1 MHSSSVCNPRMSLR
15 ADRWRVCRDSLLLD
29 CVPLS
34 QGSQVAECFVE
45 GLQVV
50 DECKPANG
58 TGSSLKD
65 MLDSG
70 MANDGD
76 EGSLCSLVPTDDKV
90 SSPAG
95 ALCLRSVL
103 IRGSMPGMA
112 EESSHS

>member
-1 MHSSSVCNPRMSLR
+1 M
-15 ADRWRVCRDSLLLD
+15 WRVCRDSLLLD

-65 MLDSG
+65 LLASG
-70 MANDGD
+70 AATDGD
-76 EGSLCSLVPTDDKV
+76 EGSLCSLVPTEDMV
-90 SSPAG
+90 SSPAVFG
-95 ALCLRSVL
+95 VD
-103 IRGSMPGMA
+103 RGHYAWDGRTLKSLMSGTPA
-112 EESSHS
+112 KR